1 MKKWI
6 FTGVSATIILIVCFF
21 FVRPPEES
29 SKPANS
35 EPEKTLAG
43 TSTTASPY
51 IHKIIGDLDIWN
63 MCEGTEHYT
72 GDILDFSNTPYSR
85 VRSLRNKYLQQI
97 FFIEKDFQIISVV
110 CADAKLLPKPKSTK
124 SVINGQFIFRTQFG
138 YSFEMDLKKIDSFL
152 QVQNPDALDYIDD
165 NFLYLTD
172 GINVYY
178 QQGTSTPTIVLIEGA
193 DPKTFKIEE
202 NEDFFEYGFDANS
215 IYVAGKRYLV
225 DRETFKPL
233 IWDIYSDKN
242 GYYRV
247 VTPYLQ
253 ARNVEAITPIKE
265 EDIYTIKPLT
275 PTSTDPIGIT
285 GYVINGLSVYYGP
298 VTPIPTT
305 SIKEADPESLVIMRN
320 NNDGTSKYGTTYRYA
335 KDRNHVYYEGSVIA
349 GADPETFEPAEL
361 RTTSSYWRYTKDKN
375 YVYYT
380 DRIIAD
386 ADPKT
391 FTTLSRGEGY
401 AKDKSNVYYTDA
413 KIKDAD
419 FATFSIIG
427 DTQNASMWWA
437 DFLYARDKN
446 NIYYTGKII
455 KGADLDSFKVIEG
468 RYSKD
473 KRGFYVSGVFD
484 PSLPLDFVPPYEG
497 EG

>member
-6 FTGVSATIILIVCFF
+6 FTGASVTIILIACFF

-29 SKPANS
+29 NKPANS

-63 MCEGTEHYT
+63 MCERTEHYT

-124 SVINGQFIFRTQFG
+124 SVINGKFIFRTQFG
-138 YSFEMDLKKIDSFL
+138 YSYEMDLRKIDSFP
-152 QVQNPDALDYIDD
+152 QVQNPDTLDYIDD
-165 NFLYLTD
+165 NYLYLTD

-178 QQGTSTPTIVLIEGA
+178 QQGTSTPTIALIEGA

-202 NEDFFEYGFDANS
+202 NKDFYEYGFDANS
-215 IYVAGKRYLV
+215 IYVAGKRYPV

-253 ARNVEAITPIKE
+253 ARDIEAITPIKE
-265 EDIYTIKPLT
+265 EDIYTIKPFT
-275 PTSTDPIGIT
+275 PTSTDMAYIS
-285 GYVINGLSVYYGP
+285 GYVINGTTVYYG
-298 VTPIPTT
+298 TLTSIPTT
-305 SIKEADPESLVIMRN
+305 TIEGVDIASLGIVQN
-320 NNDGTSKYGTTYRYA
+320 NYDGGNKHGGPTYRYA
-335 KDRNHVYYEGSVIA
+335 KDKNHVYYQGNILS
-349 GADPETFEPAEL
+349 GADPETFRPTEFK
-361 RTTSSYWRYTKDKN
+361 RTSESWPYTKDKN
-375 YVYYT
+375 HVYYENT
-380 DRIIAD
+380 GLTN
-386 ADPKT
+386 ADPNTFETLSNSIGYSRDASHIYYTNREVMGADLAT
-391 FTTLSRGEGY
+391 FT
-401 AKDKSNVYYTDA
+401 
-413 KIKDAD
+413 
-419 FATFSIIG
+419 IIG
-427 DTQNASMWWA
+427 DLKKNWYGY
-437 DFLYARDKN
+437 FPYGEDKN
-446 NIYYTGKII
+446 HIYYEDVII
-455 KGADLDSFKVIEG
+455 NGIDRESFKPLDAW
-468 RYSKD
+468 YSKD
-473 KRGFYVSGVFD
+473 KNGVYSKGKLD
-484 PSLPLDFVPPYEG
+484 PSLPLDFVPPG